1 MDPDNPRK
9 PRGIPARPS
18 HSERW
23 GHSRPQSDE
32 LKSVRLIRKFAD
44 MIDGVDLVHA
54 AVGDR
59 LDLSPRDAHVLIAE
73 GWAEPESE
81 DRPAKL
87 PPRRAIAADSAR
99 NSRKRPKDQPG
110 D

>member
-9 PRGIPARPS
+9 PRGTAARPS

-23 GHSRPQSDE
+23 GHSGPQSDE
-32 LKSVRLIRKFAD
+32 LKSVRLIRKYAE
-44 MIDGVDLVHA
+44 MIDGVDLEHA
-54 AVGDR
+54 VVGDR

-87 PPRRAIAADSAR
+87 LPRRAIAADSVR
-99 NSRKRPKDQPG
+99 NSRKKPKN
-110 D
+110 